1 MKRLCLWVLGLVLAG
16 SVVGAEL
23 RVFPAVKGENLHGEE
38 VVFPATLATNAC
50 SVVIVAYLR
59 SQQEII
65 NPWLPGLVDLTKS
78 ERGFEFFELPT
89 LKPMNRFTRWV
100 IYRGMR
106 SGIPDD
112 KPRSRTVTLY
122 LDKSKFNE
130 ALGVTSEDTVYF
142 FVVDHS
148 GRIRWRC
155 SGGFTEA
162 KFAELKTQVRSVL
175 TAKTAG
181 K

>member
-1 MKRLCLWVLGLVLAG
+1 MRRLCHWVLGLVLVG
-16 SVVGAEL
+16 SALGAEL
-23 RVFPAVKGENLHGEE
+23 KVFPAVKGENLHGEE
-38 VVFPATLATNAC
+38 IVFPAALASNTC
-50 SVVIVAYLR
+50 SVVIVAFLR

-122 LDKSKFNE
+122 LDKSKFNR

-142 FVVDHS
+142 FVVDQA

-162 KFAELKTQVRSVL
+162 KFEELKMQVRRVL
-175 TAKTAG
+175 QAETTG